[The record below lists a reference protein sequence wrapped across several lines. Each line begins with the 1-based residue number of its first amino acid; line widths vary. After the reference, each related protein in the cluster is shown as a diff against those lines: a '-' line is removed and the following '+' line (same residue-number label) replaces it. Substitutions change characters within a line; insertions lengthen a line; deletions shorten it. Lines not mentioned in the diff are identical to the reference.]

1 LDRYDFNENG
11 FDVAISEVDGFGD
24 GKNEALIT
32 DDADVYEGNWGGEI
46 VKGVHMMLSMM
57 DEFSSIEK
65 IIAEDAVVGT
75 KRVCVF
81 QRFREKMLSG

>member
-11 FDVAISEVDGFGD
+11 FDVAISEIDGFGD

-32 DDADVYEGNWGGEI
+32 DGANVCEDNWRGEL
-46 VKGVHMMLSMM
+46 VKGIHVMLSMM

-81 QRFREKMLSG
+81 QRFREKC